1 MHAPL
6 NNANVF
12 LRKDALTV
20 LRDWSLV
27 KAGVHG
33 PTKMALRREVW
44 KEMQKSFYVVGFCRT
59 SEKWGKSEKPSA
71 AKIQAQR
78 LAFSLFTW
86 PHLKLIQSDVT

>member
-27 KAGVHG
+27 KAGVHV
-33 PTKMALRREVW
+33 PTKMALRREV
-44 KEMQKSFYVVGFCRT
+44 
-59 SEKWGKSEKPSA
+59 
-71 AKIQAQR
+71 
-78 LAFSLFTW
+78 
-86 PHLKLIQSDVT
+86 